1 MKKIREFKP
10 FDITFNISTM
20 NEVKILLTLFEGSP
34 HLFKKV
40 IKEIKKKSN
49 GKAKLSVAP
58 EIC

>member
-34 HLFKKV
+34 HLFKRV
-40 IKEIKKKSN
+40 IEEIKKKS
-49 GKAKLSVAP
+49 KI
-58 EIC
+58 EM